1 MDPLPILFILTG
13 ILIITTRGPLIFAP
27 TASMQLIRQL
37 VSTERRIRLIGL
49 AIAPLALAFLFLPL
63 GDGGAAGFLRVLG
76 WIFAA
81 AVLWL
86 SLLPETYRLVAL
98 IVVDYFESSVDMAA
112 VRIIG
117 CVAVAI
123 GGAMVYAGLFVL

>member
-1 MDPLPILFILTG
+1 
-13 ILIITTRGPLIFAP
+13 
-27 TASMQLIRQL
+27 
-37 VSTERRIRLIGL
+37 L

-86 SLLPETYRLVAL
+86 WVLPGTYRLLAL
-98 IVVDYFESSVDMAA
+98 MVVDYFETSVDVGV